1 MGDNVVKASMVYKS
15 QFDKNKSEYTSVKL
29 GYDAKSLKRLEAML
43 EGIEGQEYACQCVKE
58 YFFGIRHRAHEK
70 GLGGSLT
77 FAGAPAV
84 GKTILAERIAKCLDV
99 PFLRIDMSTKNDKE
113 SSVFELFGIHPSYK
127 AACEGVLTGFVR
139 NNPNCVILLDECEK
153 AHINVLNSILQVY
166 ERGEIEDK
174 FTGKPINL
182 RDVIIIVTTNVGKDI
197 YDGSVGKYIF
207 SNVSRS
213 VITKALKTEINPL
226 TKAPFFT
233 DALVS
238 RFNSGK
244 VIMFNKLRPEVIH
257 KILSNDI
264 QKQINHYKT
273 LYGIDVKIDIDSL
286 ATLLILNQGESADIR
301 TLLSA
306 GGEIFHKSMSCG
318 VETTMDTDESQMFTE
333 LCLDVSYDD
342 AQAEVK
348 SLLFNDNKSRILVY
362 CDKNDEKYFT
372 AYASDKLE
380 FVFAREGLE
389 VNEIGK
395 MDITAVFLDV
405 SKRGS
410 GLSRDIFDYC
420 TGNESIPTYVYN
432 TRSVG
437 RSFFYYYVEHGA
449 SECYSPKIS
458 SLDLMGFIGKITAG
472 LDLNYMTKELFRV
485 NKIINYDIDYS
496 YDAQEKRTQVSIHN
510 LRIETAISASEMTE
524 FVSSRDIP
532 NVKYDD
538 IIGADSAKAELKRAS
553 RFVTNY
559 KRYIKDGIR
568 IPRGILLEGEP
579 GCGKTTLA
587 KAFANETKLPFIQ
600 KNATEFLI
608 KWIGDGAK
616 AIRDLFALARKYAPC
631 VLFIDEVDTIAM
643 SRQGEGSERNHTKEL
658 TNAFLSE
665 MDGFC
670 DNSSAPVFV
679 ICATNFKT
687 RKNETRL
694 DEAFLRRFD
703 KRIYV
708 ELPKKEQRE
717 MFLEK
722 ALGKIKGSEVTKEV
736 ITQIARRTIGWS
748 LADLSLV
755 VQNALRKYED
765 ETGNVGV
772 DDKHLIEELES
783 FNDGDKKARSE
794 ESIRKTAIH
803 EAGHALVGKALDI
816 PVVHATI
823 VGRGDYG
830 GYVYHGD
837 EEKDTYTKGELLD
850 KICMSLGGR
859 CAEILEYGED
869 GINTS
874 ASSDLKNATRLAKA
888 IVCDYGMTDDFLM
901 VLDNRE
907 SDLVIGKVRAILK
920 EQYQRTMEIIKTRL
934 DKLHSLASELAS
946 RNSLCKEEIEAILAN
961 N

>member
-1 MGDNVVKASMVYKS
+1 MGENIVKASMVYKS

-29 GYDAKSLKRLEAML
+29 GYDAKSLKKLEGML

-197 YDGSVGKYIF
+197 YDSQVGKYIF
-207 SNVSRS
+207 SNVSNS
-213 VITKALKTEINPL
+213 IITKSLTTEINPL
-226 TKAPFFT
+226 TKTPFFT
-233 DALVS
+233 EALVS

-264 QKQINHYKT
+264 QKQIEHYKA
-273 LYGIDVKIDIDSL
+273 LYEIGVKIDIPKL

-318 VETTMDTDESQMFTE
+318 VETTMDTVSDQMFTE

-342 AQAEVK
+342 ATDEVK
-348 SLLFNDNKSRILVY
+348 RLLFNDNKSRILVY
-362 CDKNDEKYFT
+362 CNKEDEKYFT
-372 AYASDKLE
+372 AYEGDKLE
-380 FVFAREGLE
+380 FVFANDTLE
-389 VNEIGK
+389 AKEISK
-395 MDITAVFLDV
+395 MDITATFIDV
-405 SKRGS
+405 SKRSNGK
-410 GLSRDIFDYC
+410 SREIFDYC
-420 TGNESIPTYVYN
+420 TGQDAIPTYVYN
-432 TRSVG
+432 TSGVG
-437 RSFFYYYVEHGA
+437 RSFFYYYVENGA

-458 SLDLMGFIGKITAG
+458 SLDLMGFIGKITKG

-485 NKIINYDIDYS
+485 SKIINYDIDYS
-496 YDAQEKRTQVSIHN
+496 YDKENKRANVVIHN
-510 LRIETAISASEMTE
+510 LRIETAITASESE
-524 FVSSRDIP
+524 AFVSARDIP
-532 NVKYDD
+532 NVKYEDV
-538 IIGADSAKAELKRAS
+538 IGADSAKTELIRAA
-553 RFVTNY
+553 RYIKNY
-559 KRYIKDGIR
+559 KRYIREGIR

-587 KAFANETKLPFIQ
+587 KAFANEAKLPFIQ

-608 KWIGDGAK
+608 KWVGDGAK
-616 AIRDLFALARKYAPC
+616 SIRDMFALARKYAPC
-631 VLFIDEVDTIAM
+631 VLFLDEIDTIAM
-643 SRQGEGSERNHTKEL
+643 SRQGGSSETEHTKDL

-665 MDGFC
+665 MDGFS
-670 DNSSAPVFV
+670 DNSGAPVFV

-687 RKNETRL
+687 RKNDTKL

-708 ELPKKEQRE
+708 DLPKKEQRE
-717 MFLEK
+717 EFLVK
-722 ALGKIKGSEVTKEV
+722 ALNKINGSSVTKEA

-748 LADLSLV
+748 LADLNLV

-765 ETGNVGV
+765 ETGNIGI
-772 DDKHLIEELES
+772 DDKYLVEELDC
-783 FNDGDKKARSE
+783 FNDGDKKTQSE
-794 ESIRKTAIH
+794 ESIKKTAIH
-803 EAGHALVGKALDI
+803 EAGHALVGYALNI

-823 VGRGDYG
+823 VGRGNYG

-837 EEKDTYTKGELLD
+837 EDKGTYTKEELLN

-859 CAEILEYGED
+859 CAEILEYGD
-869 GINTS
+869 GGINTG
-874 ASSDLKNATRLAKA
+874 ASSDLKNATRLAKS
-888 IVCDYGMTDDFLM
+888 IVCDYGMIDDFLM

-907 SDLVIGKVRAILK
+907 SDLVIEKVRQILR
-920 EQYQRTMEIIKTRL
+920 EQYERTITIIKERM
-934 DKLHSLASELAS
+934 DKLHSLANELAS
-946 RNSLCKEEIEAILAN
+946 KNSLSKEEIEAILSN